1 MGLFQVSN
9 GIRGGTAFKF
19 SIAMEILDDIK
30 IVWWKKSHQ
39 ITFIC
44 HQAGKGGILCFCMKK
59 TKQFLAGISS

>member
-30 IVWWKKSHQ
+30 IVWWKKSSDYIHLSSGRERWNFVLLYEKDETVPGWHQ
-39 ITFIC
+39 
-44 HQAGKGGILCFCMKK
+44 
-59 TKQFLAGISS
+59 